1 MRAFRKCVI
10 AAVLVA
16 TILAAPA
23 ASAHIPAECAV
34 RVQELGW
41 ALEGHDDT
49 EDNVIFSR
57 DLMETDLAVDGKYNL
72 DRAERHIRQLDVFIN
87 VLESVRSKALLLF
100 SCITEP
106 PTGYTLPDE

>member
-1 MRAFRKCVI
+1 MRSIRKY
-10 AAVLVA
+10 AVA
-16 TILAAPA
+16 TALASLILAASA
-23 ASAHIPAECAV
+23 AHAHIPAECAV

-106 PTGYTLPDE
+106 PTGYSLPDE